1 MNAPS
6 RKPIALTLALL
17 LVMASAAAA
26 PQGKSQKKDQ
36 KKDQPAEQQPAQ
48 QQPPPAQPQPAAQPQ
63 QPAPLLGGGSKITL
77 KSSRQSRDAA
87 SAGFNGVGPDGH
99 VDKSRLSS
107 APTSVDQMKAAQL
120 AAFRVDANEVDAFI
134 QEGKLNPAATKP
146 ATK

>member
-1 MNAPS
+1 MNVLS

-26 PQGKSQKKDQ
+26 PLGKSQQ
-36 KKDQPAEQQPAQ
+36 KKDQQPAQ
-48 QQPPPAQPQPAAQPQ
+48 QQPPPAQPPPAAQQ

-120 AAFRVDANEVDAFI
+120 AAFRVDANEVEAFI